1 MPTGKH
7 FALYRS
13 RYDSSKRRYLFA
25 FTQSNTLEDFDLQLH
40 RCENIKSR
48 LIQGVSGG
56 TFHSSGER
64 SSSKYVD
71 ITKDA
76 RIQSPTIAQIVTRE
90 KFGILTLQHA
100 VPV

>member
-40 RCENIKSR
+40 RCEKIKSR

-56 TFHSSGER
+56 TCHSSGER
-64 SSSKYVD
+64 FSCQNTS
-71 ITKDA
+71 I
-76 RIQSPTIAQIVTRE
+76 
-90 KFGILTLQHA
+90 
-100 VPV
+100 